1 MAIETGPTLGSSS
14 RNTCIE
20 LVFSF
25 DTTSSMYG
33 ALTEVRKNVNELITT
48 LMGDLP
54 GLRIGIIAMGD
65 YDQSSLKEPY
75 VVKRFNFS
83 RDPKEITKFVNGVEK
98 TYGGDFEECYEVM
111 LHEAQKFDWTENYSR
126 NLVVIGDA
134 IPHPKGNKYNDL
146 DWEEELETLVKEYG
160 VRVYSVQCNSHNQS
174 YSFYETLATKS
185 GGVKLELSQFSRMKE
200 MFVGLCYREAT
211 EFHYQKNAKQ
221 IESLKRSESA
231 QLLVPEEL
239 DMKKSHNLSNDEIL
253 FIHNAIH
260 DKTKKTVT
268 VKGKEWDVAV
278 GEAGCRFVR
287 VDGLLF
293 IEQNKEKDDRYA
305 RMAIE
310 GKFITWICHEGRWG
324 LVIDNSVVR
333 N

>member
-1 MAIETGPTLGSSS
+1 
-14 RNTCIE
+14 
-20 LVFSF
+20 
-25 DTTSSMYG
+25 
-33 ALTEVRKNVNELITT
+33 
-48 LMGDLP
+48 
-54 GLRIGIIAMGD
+54 
-65 YDQSSLKEPY
+65 
-75 VVKRFNFS
+75 
-83 RDPKEITKFVNGVEK
+83 
-98 TYGGDFEECYEVM
+98 M

-160 VRVYSVQCNSHNQS
+160 VRVYSVQCNSHSQS
-174 YSFYETLATKS
+174 NSFYETLATKS

-278 GEAGCRFVR
+278 GEAGCRYVR
-287 VDGLLF
+287 VDSLVF